1 MTARPRSDGARKRDG
16 LLAPSPKAQGGT
28 GLLQAPRGMADL
40 LPPEAGARRTL
51 TRRVLRSFERSGYA
65 LVTPPIIEH
74 AEVIARGGG
83 TLESRE
89 LVRFVEPD
97 SGEVVVLRPDITPQI
112 ARLVASHLASH
123 PAPVRLCYEG
133 RVFRR
138 QYGRARNRQQVA
150 QAGVELIGIAGISA
164 DVEIISLAIRAC
176 EEAGLHDFRI
186 ELSDIRLVRSLLAE
200 VPAEA
205 RDDVSAIVARKDAAQ
220 LRDLAHKGL
229 VADDVAGQLADL
241 IAFYGEPGV
250 LRDAARRFRSP
261 EAVIALKN
269 LSAITAQLTELGLG
283 DRIVFDLSETRGLA
297 YYTGMRFSVLASGP
311 GEAIGGGGRYD
322 DLLTRFGVEAP
333 ATGFAIDLGNLQWT
347 LRAAGRSAL
356 DAGEVRVV
364 VSGSDGSDDKATR
377 EIAERLRNADMI
389 AATLLATD
397 VAGAPASA
405 TSERSRCLAFAKA
418 WGYDVALVTTAR
430 SCEVVR
436 VPSTS
441 GRSLS
446 DADLDTIRRL
456 ASVSTQAATK
466 SRKR

>member
-1 MTARPRSDGARKRDG
+1 M
-16 LLAPSPKAQGGT
+16 
-28 GLLQAPRGMADL
+28 QAPRGMADL

-112 ARLVASHLASH
+112 ARLVASHLADH

-164 DVEIISLAIRAC
+164 DVEIIALAIRAC
-176 EEAGLHDFRI
+176 EEAGLSDFRI
-186 ELSDIRLVRSLLAE
+186 ELSDIRLVRSLLAA
-200 VPAEA
+200 VPPEA

-220 LRDLAHKGL
+220 LRDLSRKGL
-229 VADDVAGQLADL
+229 VSDDVVDQLADL
-241 IAFYGEPGV
+241 LAFYGEPRV
-250 LRDAARRFRSP
+250 LRDAERRFRGP
-261 EAVIALKN
+261 EATEALHN
-269 LSAITAQLTELGLG
+269 LGAITRELTELGLG
-283 DRIVFDLSETRGLA
+283 ARIVFDLSETRGLS

-311 GEAIGGGGRYD
+311 GEALGGGGRYD
-322 DLLTRFGVEAP
+322 DLLTRFGVSAP

-347 LRAAGRSAL
+347 LRAAGRSAH
-356 DAGEVRVV
+356 DSGEVRVV
-364 VSGSDGSDDKATR
+364 VSGEDEKSTR

-389 AATLLATD
+389 AATLLKAD
-397 VAGAPASA
+397 EAAS
-405 TSERSRCLAFAKA
+405 TSTERARCLAFAQA

-430 SCEVVR
+430 GSELIRTASVV
-436 VPSTS
+436 
-441 GRSLS
+441 GRALS

-456 ASVSTQAATK
+456 ASVSNSAATR

>member
-1 MTARPRSDGARKRDG
+1 M
-16 LLAPSPKAQGGT
+16 
-28 GLLQAPRGMADL
+28 QAPRGMADL

-112 ARLVASHLASH
+112 ARLVASHLADH

-164 DVEIISLAIRAC
+164 DVEIIALAIRAC
-176 EEAGLHDFRI
+176 EEAGLSDFRI
-186 ELSDIRLVRSLLAE
+186 ELSDIRLVRSLLAA
-200 VPAEA
+200 VPPEA

-220 LRDLAHKGL
+220 LRDLSRKGL
-229 VADDVAGQLADL
+229 VSDDVVDQLADL
-241 IAFYGEPGV
+241 LAFYGEPRV
-250 LRDAARRFRSP
+250 LRDAERRFRGP
-261 EAVIALKN
+261 EATEALHN
-269 LSAITAQLTELGLG
+269 LGAITRELTELGLG
-283 DRIVFDLSETRGLA
+283 ARIVFDLSETRGLS

-311 GEAIGGGGRYD
+311 GEALGGGGRYD
-322 DLLTRFGVEAP
+322 DLLTRFGVSAP

-347 LRAAGRSAL
+347 LRAAGRSAH
-356 DAGEVRVV
+356 DSGEVRVV
-364 VSGSDGSDDKATR
+364 VSGEDEKSTR

-389 AATLLATD
+389 AATLLKAD
-397 VAGAPASA
+397 EAASA
-405 TSERSRCLAFAKA
+405 STERARCLAFAQA

-430 SCEVVR
+430 GSELIRTASVV
-436 VPSTS
+436 
-441 GRSLS
+441 GRALS

-456 ASVSTQAATK
+456 ASVSNSAATR

>member
-1 MTARPRSDGARKRDG
+1 MMARTRSDGARKRDG
-16 LLAPSPKAQGGT
+16 LRAPVVKAHGGT

-51 TRRVLRSFERSGYA
+51 TRRVIRSFERSGYA

-89 LVRFVEPD
+89 LVRFVEPE

-112 ARLVASHLASH
+112 ARIVASHLAEH

-138 QYGRARNRQQVA
+138 QYGRARNRQQVT
-150 QAGVELIGIAGISA
+150 QAGVELIGVAGIHG
-164 DVEIISLAIRAC
+164 DVEIITLAIRAC
-176 EEAGLHDFRI
+176 EEAGLTDFRI
-186 ELSDIRLVRSLLAE
+186 ELSDIRLVRSLLE
-200 VPAEA
+200 HVPAEA
-205 RDDVSAIVARKDAAQ
+205 RDQVSAIVAQKDAAQ
-220 LRDLAHKGL
+220 LKALSRTGALPDDLA
-229 VADDVAGQLADL
+229 DQLADL
-241 IAFYGEPGV
+241 LTFYGERRV
-250 LRDAARRFRSP
+250 LEDAARRFRSP
-261 EAVIALKN
+261 QASVALKN
-269 LSAITAQLTELGLG
+269 LTAIADQLTELGLG
-283 DRIVFDLSETRGLA
+283 ARIVFDLSETRGLS
-297 YYTGMRFSVLASGP
+297 YYTAMRFSLLASGP

-322 DLLTRFGVEAP
+322 QLLTRFGVDAP

-364 VSGSDGSDDKATR
+364 VSGSDAKATR
-377 EIAERLRNADMI
+377 EIAERLRNADMT
-389 AATLLATD
+389 AATMLTEDPAAT
-397 VAGAPASA
+397 AA
-405 TSERSRCLAFAKA
+405 SERARCLAFAQA

-430 SCEVVR
+430 SCELVR
-436 VPSTS
+436 VPSKS
-441 GRSLS
+441 GRVLS

-456 ASVSTQAATK
+456 ANVQTKAAAK
-466 SRKR
+466 AAPRKR